1 MLVEKMWKEKSRNH
15 TKWLMRPHR
24 YGWQRQCKATN
35 WRPVLMPLVLQR
47 YQKPSLHMWGG
58 FSRWQ
63 LAIIHAHTFF
73 SWAQSV
79 PGNWCLYSMPNKHFY
94 SCCYKSKRHTSAYQ
108 MAPIPKCSHTS
119 LILHRLKM
127 VLSQSGHKLKKQQH
141 LAPWFNS
148 SIPNASL

>member
-1 MLVEKMWKEKSRNH
+1 MLVETIWKEKSINH
-15 TKWLMRPHR
+15 TKWWMRPQR
-24 YGWQRQCKATN
+24 YEVFTVTGSTTQSHFKTKTVQSN
-35 WRPVLMPLVLQR
+35 WHLVLMPLVLQR
-47 YQKPSLHMWGG
+47 FQKPSLRMWGG

-63 LAIIHAHTFF
+63 LAVIHAHTYF

-79 PGNWCLYSMPNKHFY
+79 PGNWGLYSMPNKHFY

-127 VLSQSGHKLKKQQH
+127 VLSQSEHK
-141 LAPWFNS
+141 
-148 SIPNASL
+148 